1 MEISAGLIIAV
12 LFLLLVGITIFAGVK
27 TVPQGQ
33 QWTVE
38 RLGKYIRTLTPGLS
52 VIIPYVDRI
61 GHKLSLM
68 ETVLDIPSQE
78 VITRDNATVT
88 ADGVVFFQ
96 VLDPVKAAYEVQDL
110 LFALSSLAMTNVR
123 SVIGAMDLDE
133 VLSQRDQIN
142 RRLLSVVDQATLAWG
157 IKATRIELRNIQ
169 PPQNLLD
176 SMAKQ
181 MTAEREK
188 RAEILAAEGS
198 KQSAI
203 LRAEGAKQAAVL
215 EAEGRMEAAKRDAEA
230 RERLAEAEAKAT
242 QMVSQAIADGNVA
255 AMNYFVAQKYVEA
268 FGKFAESPN
277 QKLVFMPMEASGVIA
292 SLGGIADLARQA
304 LGPDSSG
311 NDGGGRSAKP
321 RSMPARATGPKPAET
336 TAPVPPARPWGAP
349 LDDV

>member
-1 MEISAGLIIAV
+1 MEISAGLIVAV
-12 LFLLLVGITIFAGVK
+12 ILLALVAVTVFAGVK

-52 VIIPYVDRI
+52 IIIPYIDRI
-61 GHKLSLM
+61 GRKLSLM

-188 RAEILAAEGS
+188 RAEILTAEGA
-198 KQSAI
+198 KQASI

-268 FGKFAESPN
+268 FSKFAESPN
-277 QKLVFMPMEASGVIA
+277 QKLVFMPMEATGLLS
-292 SLGGIADLARQA
+292 SLGGIGELAKQA
-304 LGPDSSG
+304 F
-311 NDGGGRSAKP
+311 GGEAAAKP
-321 RSMPARATGPKPAET
+321 
-336 TAPVPPARPWGAP
+336 VARPWGGGSTP
-349 LDDV
+349 

>member
-1 MEISAGLIIAV
+1 MEYIAIAV
-12 LFLLLVGITIFAGVK
+12 LGLVAITIFAGVK

-52 VIIPYVDRI
+52 VIIPYVDRV
-61 GHKLSLM
+61 GRKLSLM

-188 RAEILAAEGS
+188 RAEILAAEGA
-198 KQSAI
+198 KQASI

-277 QKLVFMPMEASGVIA
+277 QKLVFMPMEASGLLS
-292 SLGGIADLARQA
+292 SLGGIGELAKQA
-304 LGPDSSG
+304 F
-311 NDGGGRSAKP
+311 GGEAAAKP
-321 RSMPARATGPKPAET
+321 LP
-336 TAPVPPARPWGAP
+336 RPWGGDSTP
-349 LDDV
+349 

>member
-1 MEISAGLIIAV
+1 MEISAGLIVAV
-12 LFLLLVGITIFAGVK
+12 ILLALVAVTVFAGVK

-52 VIIPYVDRI
+52 IIIPYIDRI
-61 GHKLSLM
+61 GRKLSLM

-188 RAEILAAEGS
+188 RAEILTAEGA
-198 KQSAI
+198 KQASI

-268 FGKFAESPN
+268 FSKFAESPN
-277 QKLVFMPMEASGVIA
+277 QKLVFMPMEATGLLS
-292 SLGGIADLARQA
+292 SLGGISELAKQA
-304 LGPDSSG
+304 F
-311 NDGGGRSAKP
+311 GGEAAAKP
-321 RSMPARATGPKPAET
+321 
-336 TAPVPPARPWGAP
+336 VARPWGGGSTP
-349 LDDV
+349 

>member
-1 MEISAGLIIAV
+1 MEISAGLIVAI
-12 LFLLLVGITIFAGVK
+12 LLLAVVIVTLFAGVK

-38 RLGKYIRTLTPGLS
+38 RLGKYVRTLTPGLS
-52 VIIPYVDRI
+52 VIVPYVDRI
-61 GHKLSLM
+61 GRKLSLM

-96 VLDPVKAAYEVQDL
+96 ILDPVKAAYEVENL

-142 RRLLSVVDQATLAWG
+142 RRLLSVVDQATLSWG

-176 SMAKQ
+176 SMGKQ

-188 RAEILAAEGS
+188 RAEILTAEGA
-198 KQSAI
+198 KQASI

-242 QMVSQAIADGNVA
+242 QLVSQAIADGNVA
-255 AMNYFVAQKYVEA
+255 AVNYFVALKYVEA
-268 FGKFAESPN
+268 FGKFADSPN
-277 QKLVFMPMEASGVIA
+277 QKLVFMPMEASGIIA
-292 SLGGIADLARQA
+292 SLGGIAELAKQSF
-304 LGPDSSG
+304 GPD
-311 NDGGGRSAKP
+311 A
-321 RSMPARATGPKPAET
+321 PK
-336 TAPVPPARPWGAP
+336 PPARPWGEGKP
-349 LDDV
+349 